1 MVPAPAVQR
10 LITFARQGRL
20 RVVVVL
26 ALQYPTVD
34 AVLAEAGQALE
45 GKVLID
51 TTNRVDPSDPP
62 TS

>member
-20 RVVVVL
+20 RVVVVVL
-26 ALQYPTVD
+26 VLQYPTVN

-45 GKVLID
+45 G
-51 TTNRVDPSDPP
+51 RC
-62 TS
+62 